1 MCVAEEFLRAGD
13 CIEGAAP
20 AAGLASPARRRLLG
34 LLAGGCAGLA
44 LPVRAAASSGP
55 EVYPTRVPPP
65 FSHAYTLRRGLLGG
79 TGEIAW
85 QPQGSAYR
93 LRLEGKVALFG
104 AVLTQ
109 VSEGRIDASGL
120 APLRFIDRRL
130 RRPERSAVFDR
141 EAGRISFTGRTTTQ
155 PVVPGVQDRLSW
167 MIQLPAI
174 AEADPQRVRA
184 GAVVRLMV
192 VSAKGD
198 AKVWTLR
205 SRGMQQVSL
214 PGGSVEAVNLVRES
228 ADPRDTVAEV
238 WLDPQRHHL
247 PVRARM
253 TERDGEPLELLLD
266 A

>member
-1 MCVAEEFLRAGD
+1 MILRPTGWLAAILLACTVHAAAQEGGEPPSLS
-13 CIEGAAP
+13 IELNGLAPAEGACRLTFV
-20 AAGLASPARRRLLG
+20 AANRLG
-34 LLAGGCAGLA
+34 EDIT
-44 LPVRAAASSGP
+44 RAAY
-55 EVYPTRVPPP
+55 E
-65 FSHAYTLRRGLLGG
+65 
-79 TGEIAW
+79 
-85 QPQGSAYR
+85 
-93 LRLEGKVALFG
+93 VALFG

-184 GAVVRLMV
+184 GAAVRLMV